1 MYRTYRMT
9 YYEKKGRKPEVEL
22 VSAFL
27 FVLVFCNVLFFDRYI
42 YIYIYIAMPA
52 IVTQYD
58 IKAKRVFLKRM
69 PYELRV
75 DQLFVGAYITMYVRE
90 HCI

>member
-1 MYRTYRMT
+1 MHSY
-9 YYEKKGRKPEVEL
+9 
-22 VSAFL
+22 L
-27 FVLVFCNVLFFDRYI
+27 FWFCNVLFFDLSI
-42 YIYIYIAMPA
+42 YMYIYIAMPA